1 MRRVECSW
9 PRFNFQARL
18 VHACALIF
26 QDSERRRPTTHCRGT
41 LLSLPLRITRIPSL
55 LQAFVT
61 PNIMSVDQL
70 STSVSSGPTRSLAS
84 RLSNETAKG
93 HPRTS
98 RDGQPRHANSPSSLL
113 ARRKD
118 ASARAEDLIDAD
130 PFASLHSPNP
140 SLRRRSSRL
149 SRWLADLP
157 NRSGLSTPS
166 DIDDFSQVDPIGT
179 RCNPYLA
186 YPHLGTMT
194 HGRTCEDDTSTHDYV
209 LVDNGE
215 AQTYPADQP
224 AQVKAS
230 HEPALSDAAN
240 PRSTIRHS
248 NAPPSPRNFH
258 LSIRPAS
265 PSMSSSTARNP
276 SRLSMFHKSSR
287 PDSSSKAG
295 QAGQHA
301 RSSSAQTS
309 PPHACLPVPENPT
322 WRWRPSVLGHFQS
335 ASVPDNRFLSP
346 GDTTLDRS
354 RPSMS
359 SSTNTFSS
367 TPTTATKIYDDGDSP
382 IPSSA
387 PSKASSIF
395 GSIRSRTDRSRIT
408 SQPPSKSD
416 IRTSSSPSAWSQT
429 RTSLNLP
436 GPPGLSRT
444 IARKASVLRLPF
456 TNKAKP
462 SPHNASNQAVVEEE
476 GSSQPHVLYTNRGG
490 GPRMSLSSIGSQS
503 RKKRLVVSGIAL
515 NDSTRLEGVQ
525 KWCESFGE
533 VDQVTRMPNGDLHVN
548 FRKAEVADM
557 VCRVRARV
565 QIAGVGSVHLSWTY
579 GHKRS

>member
-1 MRRVECSW
+1 
-9 PRFNFQARL
+9 
-18 VHACALIF
+18 
-26 QDSERRRPTTHCRGT
+26 
-41 LLSLPLRITRIPSL
+41 
-55 LQAFVT
+55 
-61 PNIMSVDQL
+61 MSVDQL
-70 STSVSSGPTRSLAS
+70 STSVSSGPPRSLTS
-84 RLSNETAKG
+84 RLSDETAKG

-98 RDGQPRHANSPSSLL
+98 RDGQPRHANSPSGRL

-118 ASARAEDLIDAD
+118 ASARAEDLVDTD
-130 PFASLHSPNP
+130 PFASLHLPNP

-166 DIDDFSQVDPIGT
+166 DIDDLSQVEPVGT

-186 YPHLGTMT
+186 YPHLGTMV
-194 HGRTCEDDTSTHDYV
+194 HGRTCEDDASTHDYV

-215 AQTYPADQP
+215 AQSYPADQP
-224 AQVKAS
+224 VRGKAS
-230 HEPALSDAAN
+230 HEPALSDARG
-240 PRSTIRHS
+240 PPTIRHS
-248 NAPPSPRNFH
+248 NATPSPRNFH

-265 PSMSSSTARNP
+265 PSMSSSTTRNP

-287 PDSSSKAG
+287 PESSSKAS
-295 QAGQHA
+295 QMGQHA
-301 RSSSAQTS
+301 RSSSAQSS
-309 PPHACLPVPENPT
+309 PPHACLQVPENPT

-335 ASVPDNRFLSP
+335 ASVPDNRLLSP
-346 GDTTLDRS
+346 GDATFDRS

-367 TPTTATKIYDDGDSP
+367 THTTATKIYDDGDSP
-382 IPSSA
+382 VPSSA

-416 IRTSSSPSAWSQT
+416 IRTSSSPSAWSQP
-429 RTSLNLP
+429 RSSLNLP

-462 SPHNASNQAVVEEE
+462 SSHSAATQAVAEEQ
-476 GSSQPHVLYTNRGG
+476 GSSQPHVLYTSRGG
-490 GPRMSLSSIGSQS
+490 GPRVSLSSISSQS
-503 RKKRLVVSGIAL
+503 RKKRLVISGIAL
-515 NDSTRLEGVQ
+515 NDSTRLEAVQ
-525 KWCESFGE
+525 RWCESFGE